1 MDMTTLFT
9 MALNL
14 QAPWQVQDLC
24 FDPEGHRLDIILDF
38 TRGAE
43 FPCPICNQPCKVH
56 DTQERT
62 WRHMDF
68 FQHSAYLTARVPRCT
83 CDEHGVKQ
91 VNVPWARPGSGF
103 TLLFEALAMMLM
115 PTMPMNAAAR
125 LLREHDT
132 RLWRI
137 AHHYTDEA
145 RTQVDM
151 SKVKEIGIDETAG
164 KRGHN
169 YISLMVDMVKRKLLF
184 AVEGKGHETL
194 KAFKADLE
202 AHGGDADNIR
212 EASLDMSKSFIKG
225 LREFFPKAHLTFDR
239 FHVMKLLGE
248 AVDEVRRKEV
258 KERPELKKTRYIWLK
273 NPSNLTAKQMKSLN
287 ALQDANLLTAEAYR
301 LKLTFQDLYY
311 QCNHKNAT
319 QFLDEWIVMAEASG
333 LEPMIKVASTIKE
346 HKEGVL
352 RWFKSGLTN
361 GILEGINSLIQA
373 AKAKARGY
381 RTTRNLITMA
391 YLIAAKL
398 SFNLPS
404 LWPAPSRSVRRR
416 IAKRPLRSPVLA

>member
-9 MALNL
+9 MALGL
-14 QAPWQVQDLC
+14 QAPWEVKDLQ
-24 FDPEGHRLDIILDF
+24 FNPEGHRLDILLDF
-38 TRGAE
+38 ARGAH
-43 FPCPICNQPCKVH
+43 FPCPVCNQPCKTH
-56 DTQERT
+56 DTEERT

-68 FQHSAYLTARVPRCT
+68 FQHSAYLTARVPRCK
-83 CDEHGVKQ
+83 CDQHGVKQ

-103 TLLFEALAMMLM
+103 TLLFEALAMMVM

-132 RLWRI
+132 LLWRI
-137 AHHYTDEA
+137 AHHYVDEA
-145 RTQVDM
+145 RTRVDM
-151 SKVKEIGIDETAG
+151 SKVKEIGVDETAG
-164 KRGHN
+164 KRGQD
-169 YISLMVDMVKRKLLF
+169 YITLVMDMVERKLLF

-202 AHGGDADNIR
+202 AHGGDAARIK
-212 EASLDMSKSFIKG
+212 EASLDMSQAFAKG
-225 LREFFPKAHLTFDR
+225 LRECFPNAHLTFDR
-239 FHVMKLLGE
+239 FHVMKIIGE
-248 AVDEVRRKEV
+248 AVDTVRRKEA

-273 NPSNLTAKQMKSLN
+273 NPSNLTANQEQRLN
-287 ALQDANLLTAEAYR
+287 VLQDSNLLTAEAYR

-311 QCNHKNAT
+311 QCDHEDAS
-319 QFLDEWIVMAEASG
+319 QFLDEWIAMASASG
-333 LEPMIKVASTIKE
+333 LEPMAEVAKTIKG

-361 GILEGINSLIQA
+361 GILEGINSLVQA

-381 RTTRNLITMA
+381 RTHRNLITMA

-398 SFNLPS
+398 QFNLPK
-404 LWPAPSRSVRRR
+404 LWAAVAKPAFLHTR
-416 IAKRPLRSPVLA
+416 RPLRSPVLA

>member
-9 MALNL
+9 MALGL
-14 QAPWQVQDLC
+14 QAPWHVKDLQ
-24 FDPEGHRLDIILDF
+24 FNPEGHRLDLLIDF
-38 TRGAE
+38 TPGAD
-43 FPCPICNQPCKVH
+43 FPCPVCGQPCKTH
-56 DTQERT
+56 DTVEKT

-68 FQHSAYLTARVPRCT
+68 FQHSAYLTARVPRCK

-103 TLLFEALAMMLM
+103 TLMFEALAMMVI

-132 RLWRI
+132 RLWRVV
-137 AHHYTDEA
+137 HHFVDEGLA
-145 RTQVDM
+145 RVDM

-164 KRGHN
+164 KRGHD
-169 YISLMVDMVKRKLLF
+169 YITLMVDMVTSKLLF

-202 AHGGDADNIR
+202 AHGGDADR
-212 EASLDMSKSFIKG
+212 VKEASLDMSQAFVKG
-225 LREFFPKAHLTFDR
+225 LREYFPNAHLTFDR
-239 FHVMKLLGE
+239 FHVMKILGE
-248 AVDEVRRKEV
+248 AVDAVRRKEA

-273 NPSNLTAKQMKSLN
+273 NPSSLTASQERRLDS
-287 ALQDANLLTAEAYR
+287 LQDANLLTAEAYR
-301 LKLTFQDLYY
+301 LKLTFQDLYF
-311 QCNHKNAT
+311 QCGHEDAS
-319 QFLDEWIVMAEASG
+319 QFLDEWIDMTAASN
-333 LEPMIKVASTIKE
+333 LDPMVKAAATIKE

-381 RTTRNLITMA
+381 RTSRNLIAMA

-398 SFNLPS
+398 QFNLPT
-404 LWPAPSRSVRRR
+404 LWPVASRPAFR
-416 IAKRPLRSPVLA
+416 IKGRPLRSPVLA

>member
-9 MALNL
+9 MALGL
-14 QAPWQVQDLC
+14 QAPWQVKDLQ
-24 FDPEGHRLDIILDF
+24 FNPEGHRLDILIDF
-38 TRGAE
+38 TPGTD
-43 FPCPICNQPCKVH
+43 FPCPVCGQPCKTH
-56 DTQERT
+56 DTEERT

-68 FQHSAYLTARVPRCT
+68 FQHAAYLTARVPRCK
-83 CDEHGVKQ
+83 CDQHGVKQ

-103 TLLFEALAMMLM
+103 TLMFEALAMMIM

-132 RLWRI
+132 RLWRV
-137 AHHYTDEA
+137 AHHYVDDSRA
-145 RTQVDM
+145 KVDM
-151 SKVKEIGIDETAG
+151 SKVKEIGVDETAG
-164 KRGHN
+164 KRGQD
-169 YISLMVDMVKRKLLF
+169 YITLMVDMVERKLLF

-202 AHGGDADNIR
+202 AHGGDAGRIK
-212 EASLDMSKSFIKG
+212 EASLDMSQAFAKG
-225 LREFFPKAHLTFDR
+225 LREYFPNAYLTFDR

-248 AVDEVRRKEV
+248 AVDAVRRKEA

-273 NPSNLTAKQMKSLN
+273 NPSNLTASQERRLDT
-287 ALQDANLLTAEAYR
+287 LEGANLLTAEAYR

-311 QCNHKNAT
+311 QCDHMDASPC
-319 QFLDEWIVMAEASG
+319 LDEWIDMTEASG
-333 LEPMIKVASTIKE
+333 LEPMIKAAATIRD

-381 RTTRNLITMA
+381 RTARNLITMA

-398 SFNLPS
+398 KFDLPT
-404 LWPAPSRSVRRR
+404 LWETVPRPTFRVT
-416 IAKRPLRSPVLA
+416 KRPLRSPVLA

>member
-9 MALNL
+9 MALGL
-14 QAPWQVQDLC
+14 QAPWQVKDLQ
-24 FDPEGHRLDIILDF
+24 FNAEGHRLDILLDF
-38 TRGAE
+38 TPGAD
-43 FPCPICNQPCKVH
+43 FPCPVCEQPCKTH

-68 FQHSAYLTARVPRCT
+68 FQHSAYLTARVPRCK
-83 CDEHGVKQ
+83 CDQHGVKQ

-103 TLLFEALAMMLM
+103 TLLFEALAMMIM
-115 PTMPMNAAAR
+115 PAMPMNAAAR

-137 AHHYTDEA
+137 AHHYVDGA
-145 RTQVDM
+145 RSKVDM
-151 SKVKEIGIDETAG
+151 SKVTKLGVDETAG
-164 KRGHN
+164 KRGQD
-169 YISLMVDMVKRKLLF
+169 YITLMVDMVERKLLF
-184 AVEGKGHETL
+184 AVEGKGHGTL

-202 AHGGDADNIR
+202 AHGGDACRIT
-212 EASLDMSKSFIKG
+212 EASLDMSQAFVKG
-225 LREFFPKAHLTFDR
+225 LRESFPNAHLTFDR

-248 AVDEVRRKEV
+248 AVDTVRRKEA

-273 NPSNLTAKQMKSLN
+273 NPSNLSASQERRLDT
-287 ALQDANLLTAEAYR
+287 LQDANLLTAEAYR

-311 QCNHKNAT
+311 QCDHQDAS
-319 QFLDEWIVMAEASG
+319 QFLDEWIAMTEASG
-333 LEPMIKVASTIKE
+333 LEPMAKAAGTIKD

-361 GILEGINSLIQA
+361 GIMEGINSLLQA

-381 RTTRNLITMA
+381 RTSHNLITMA

-398 SFNLPS
+398 KFDLPT
-404 LWPAPSRSVRRR
+404 LWEALPKPTFRVAR
-416 IAKRPLRSPVLA
+416 RPLRSPVLA